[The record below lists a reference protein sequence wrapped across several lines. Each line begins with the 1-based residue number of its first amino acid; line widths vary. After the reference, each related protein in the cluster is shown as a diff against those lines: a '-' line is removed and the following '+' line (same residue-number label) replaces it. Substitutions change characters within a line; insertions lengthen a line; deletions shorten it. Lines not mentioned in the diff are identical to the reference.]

1 MRYLGIDYGSRNL
14 GVALSDPLGSFAFPL
29 EVLPNDSHMIENIAH
44 VIGEKKVGAVVIG
57 DTRSDGGGANTLTE
71 ACERFAKLLESRTRL
86 PVHLVRE
93 AWSSFEAARFA
104 PDQKK
109 RDDAAAAIILQRF
122 LDAQPKKD

>member
-1 MRYLGIDYGSRNL
+1 MRHLGIDYGKRNIGL
-14 GVALSDPLGSFAFPL
+14 ALSDLDGRFAFPL
-29 EVLPNDSHMIENIAH
+29 EILPNDSHAIENIAH
-44 VIGEKKVGAVVIG
+44 VIEEKKVGAIVMG
-57 DTRSDGGGANTLTE
+57 DTRADTGDTNAITQSS
-71 ACERFAKLLESRTRL
+71 ERFAEALSARTKLSVAR
-86 PVHLVRE
+86 VRE

>member
-1 MRYLGIDYGSRNL
+1 MRYLGIDYGTRVL
-14 GVALSDPLGSFAFPL
+14 GLSLSDPAGQFAFPF
-29 EVLPNDSHMIENIAH
+29 EILPNDSHVIENIAH
-44 VIGEKKVGAVVIG
+44 VIEEKNVGVIVIG

-71 ACERFAKLLESRTRL
+71 RCERFATLVEQRTK
-86 PVHLVRE
+86 VKVTFVRE

-122 LDAQPKKD
+122 LDAKPKAE